1 MNYPGWC
8 ADVCCDF
15 NTEEQCYDPPSC
27 ALVGIHYAFVA
38 RCVLVNLISP
48 HLLHSIW
55 YVPRRFHLEAAL
67 ARKVRRNA
75 VQVSLLVTVMKRKN
89 LARPKPVFIALRP
102 RV

>member
-1 MNYPGWC
+1 
-8 ADVCCDF
+8 
-15 NTEEQCYDPPSC
+15 
-27 ALVGIHYAFVA
+27 
-38 RCVLVNLISP
+38 
-48 HLLHSIW
+48 LHSIW